1 VMFWGWIWGILGVLL
16 AVPITMAIKIICD
29 HIPPLAPF
37 AEFLTNV
44 RSEKPE
50 APQGADM
57 ELAKGNA

>member
-1 VMFWGWIWGILGVLL
+1 M
-16 AVPITMAIKIICD
+16 AVKIFCD

-37 AEFLTNV
+37 AEFLTNI

-50 APQGADM
+50 VPEGTDM